1 MRFYKLAGRKKE
13 SQYQKA
19 AEQIL
24 KQKGIDINEWR
35 RDVLNK
41 RKLEIMSDQDKD
53 WTEKTIDEEATKLVI
68 EAIRLN
74 QLKIDTNNPTHN

>member
-1 MRFYKLAGRKKE
+1 MAGRKKE

>member
-1 MRFYKLAGRKKE
+1 MAGRKKE

-74 QLKIDTNNPTHN
+74 QLKIDTNNPT